1 MQNNVNR
8 ADILRLCAQDIAANA
23 DKLLADVPYYQDCDI
38 VIGLHNDEAPF
49 VKVVQ
54 RYVPEEIIGW
64 YKENNQM
71 LWILVVPC
79 LIGAISAITLGGNGY
94 KKTHKY
100 SDLLICGIGC
110 GLLAFTLM
118 SGAILIFV
126 L

>member
-49 VKVVQ
+49 VKIMQ